1 MWAEGASLALT
12 YFQNRQSVDALVEEL
27 HRGSDDAAGGRK
39 ISLHRVDTGS
49 AEAIEQLFREIAEQH
64 GQPGPDILVSNAG
77 QGVRRP
83 GILDVSLEEFDYTIS
98 VNLRASFILTKL
110 SIPHMESQ
118 KWGRII
124 FISSIAAQGG
134 GINACH

>member
-12 YFQNRQSVDALVEEL
+12 YFQNRQSVDALAEEL
-27 HRGSDDAAGGRK
+27 RRSAGGGGDRK
-39 ISLHRVDTGS
+39 ISTHRVDTGS
-49 AEAIEQLFREIAEQH
+49 SEAIEQLFREIGEQH

-98 VNLRASFILTKL
+98 VNLRASFILAKL
-110 SIPHMESQ
+110 SIPHMEAR

>member
-27 HRGSDDAAGGRK
+27 RRSGGSGGGDRK
-39 ISLHRVDTGS
+39 ISTHRVDTGS
-49 AEAIEQLFREIAEQH
+49 AEAIEQLFREIDEQH
-64 GQPGPDILVSNAG
+64 RQPGPDILISNAG

-83 GILDVSLEEFDYTIS
+83 GILDVSLEEFDYTVD
-98 VNLRASFILTKL
+98 VNLRASFILTKF
-110 SIPHMESQ
+110 SIPHMEAY

>member
-27 HRGSDDAAGGRK
+27 RRSGGDGDRK
-39 ISLHRVDTGS
+39 ISTHRVDTGS
-49 AEAIEQLFREIAEQH
+49 AEAIEQLFREIGEQH

-83 GILDVSLEEFDYTIS
+83 GILDVSLEEFDYTVS

-110 SIPHMESQ
+110 SIPHMEAK